1 MLSIQIKTWIHHL
14 FRLNKIGKNPHLVS
28 NRETLDSDCK
38 TMNAIVNAL
47 SGGGSDVGSLESLP
61 QSFHPRNNLRW
72 ALFIGITQ
80 KPYFLIFRDLGK
92 MLAKANLPR
101 ASSHGNMFVCDTSS
115 MTGIGSL
122 TSPLSPNHQH
132 RPDLSLSSQPS
143 SFSKSDI
150 CLERPPPPQTLAT
163 FLENSSPSPSRQ
175 VRDWHYNKVSN
186 GIRGMDLS
194 RNGLT
199 EECPIKYFG
208 SSIVFVYSQISL
220 AL

>member
-1 MLSIQIKTWIHHL
+1 L
-14 FRLNKIGKNPHLVS
+14 
-28 NRETLDSDCK
+28 
-38 TMNAIVNAL
+38 
-47 SGGGSDVGSLESLP
+47 
-61 QSFHPRNNLRW
+61 
-72 ALFIGITQ
+72 
-80 KPYFLIFRDLGK
+80 RDLGK

-115 MTGIGSL
+115 MTGMGSL

-175 VRDWHYNKVSN
+175 LSLSSPNENWNSNRQNATISVSVPPPPSYTACERQNIFLTKNSESPNN
-186 GIRGMDLS
+186 GA
-194 RNGLT
+194 
-199 EECPIKYFG
+199 
-208 SSIVFVYSQISL
+208 V
-220 AL
+220 

>member
-1 MLSIQIKTWIHHL
+1 M
-14 FRLNKIGKNPHLVS
+14 R
-28 NRETLDSDCK
+28 
-38 TMNAIVNAL
+38 
-47 SGGGSDVGSLESLP
+47 SLEGAVTWEAWSHCLNHSTQGTIWGENYSL
-61 QSFHPRNNLRW
+61 
-72 ALFIGITQ
+72 TQ
-80 KPYFLIFRDLGK
+80 NPYFMSLRDLGK
-92 MLAKANLPR
+92 MLARANLPR

-115 MTGIGSL
+115 MTGVGSL
-122 TSPLSPNHQH
+122 TSPLSPNHQL

-150 CLERPPPPQTLAT
+150 CLERPPPPQTLAA

-220 AL
+220 TL

>member
-1 MLSIQIKTWIHHL
+1 MGRIPTLFPTERHWTLTARLWMPLSM
-14 FRLNKIGKNPHLVS
+14 R
-28 NRETLDSDCK
+28 
-38 TMNAIVNAL
+38 
-47 SGGGSDVGSLESLP
+47 SLEGAVMWAAWTHCLNHSTLGTIWGELY
-61 QSFHPRNNLRW
+61 SF
-72 ALFIGITQ
+72 GTQ
-80 KPYFLIFRDLGK
+80 KSYFLSFRDLGK

-115 MTGIGSL
+115 MTGMGSL

-220 AL
+220 TL